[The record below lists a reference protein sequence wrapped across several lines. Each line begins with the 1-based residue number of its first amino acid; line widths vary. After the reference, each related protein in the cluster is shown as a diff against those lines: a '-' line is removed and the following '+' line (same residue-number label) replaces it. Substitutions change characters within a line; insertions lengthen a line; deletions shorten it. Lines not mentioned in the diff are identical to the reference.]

1 MYTRARTHHMHPA
14 VVVVV
19 AVLATYG
26 CSLHHVRLQA
36 AKLLFDQIDEDRS
49 GEIAF
54 SELARHLKYWE
65 SSLPTPPATPPRPR
79 VRAKVRK
86 ANKQA
91 GMFGA
96 ALQGV
101 TAHSGKEEVLEKLR
115 SSLSAVQACSKWQ

>member
-1 MYTRARTHHMHPA
+1 
-14 VVVVV
+14 
-19 AVLATYG
+19 
-26 CSLHHVRLQA
+26 
-36 AKLLFDQIDEDRS
+36 
-49 GEIAF
+49 
-54 SELARHLKYWE
+54 
-65 SSLPTPPATPPRPR
+65 